1 MTTLDLDRAHVEEA
15 QQPLVARLDVPTV
28 LGAASVIGL
37 VALELYARFVNYGLR
52 VTSDTPTFLALLRDQ
67 ALDPGARVSPFLP
80 GHGLETPHATPY
92 MQLLAWLW
100 SAVAPHGLVDPVGA
114 YGLLALV
121 GVAVTL
127 VVLHAF
133 FLWVRAHSGRSAAW
147 LALPILLV
155 LFGPAQVIW
164 SGDLTFHGFLYA
176 SFYPQTLALG
186 LLLYTL
192 FALDA
197 RPGVGQVIGLTA
209 LIGLTITIHPFTG
222 ALLAFLIAM
231 DGSIRAFR
239 GDRRWLIGSGT
250 LVGGFLI
257 AAAWPEYSVSRSLAV
272 VGPSGVLVVLVC
284 ACAPAIAYLGVLAGA
299 RVPSI
304 PGLGAVRSRPKLVAW
319 IAAGLGLGLVVGLAA
334 WETWLLLQPDPN
346 PLVHSNRLALYWVE
360 DRWRWPLMLGAG
372 TIGLVGLE
380 RLARR
385 GRPLPALWFGSCL
398 SVTLIGL
405 VGAPIPVWWR
415 FLLFCQLPLALGV
428 AEFLARSRG
437 ALRVT
442 VTATLAFA
450 LVFKLATLF
459 GTPQRITYFGNELQP
474 AYRLGHKI
482 PPGPRRVATDPFTA
496 YYVPGATGRRV
507 LTVTKAHVGSDSE
520 LAASAAGYRLLH
532 RLYAGD
538 SWWAAARRMWKR
550 GVRWVVVEHNT
561 SLDPPTLAA
570 FSTGPTPLVSTEA
583 QRRRLGTYFYRLNRV
598 GTLES
603 DSPTYAIY
611 RLRKWKLWN

>member
-1 MTTLDLDRAHVEEA
+1 VTTFELDRAHVEDRSSRDRVDTPA
-15 QQPLVARLDVPTV
+15 LLGGLSV
-28 LGAASVIGL
+28 LGL
-37 VALELYARFVNYGLR
+37 LALELYACFVHYGLR

-67 ALDPGARVSPFLP
+67 ALHPGARVSPFLP

-100 SAVAPHGLVDPVGA
+100 AGVAPHGLVDPVDA
-114 YGLLALV
+114 YVLLALV
-121 GVAVTL
+121 GLVVTL

-133 FLWVRAHSGRSAAW
+133 FLWVRAHSGRRAAW
-147 LALPILLV
+147 LALPTLLV

-176 SFYPQTLALG
+176 AFYPQTLALG

-192 FALDA
+192 LALDA
-197 RPGVGQVIGLTA
+197 EPSIQQVIGLTA

-222 ALLAFLIAM
+222 ALLAFLIAVH
-231 DGSIRAFR
+231 GSLRALER
-239 GDRRWLIGSGT
+239 DRRWLVGSGT
-250 LVGGFLI
+250 LMGGFLI
-257 AAAWPEYSVSRSLAV
+257 AAAWPEYSVNKALAV
-272 VGPSGVLVVLVC
+272 IGPSGALVVLLC
-284 ACAPAIAYLGVLAGA
+284 ACAPALVHLAVLLGA
-299 RVPSI
+299 RVPHI
-304 PGLGAVRSRPKLVAW
+304 QGLDGIRRRSGLITW
-319 IAAGLGLGLVVGLAA
+319 IAAALGLGLVLGLAA
-334 WETWLLLQPDPN
+334 WETWLLLQPDPV

-360 DRWRWPLMLGAG
+360 GRWRWPLMLGAG
-372 TIGLVGLE
+372 TIGVVGLA

-385 GRPLPALWFGSCL
+385 NRPLPALWFGSCL
-398 SVTLIGL
+398 AVSLAGL
-405 VGAPIPVWWR
+405 AGVPIPVWWR

-428 AEFLARSRG
+428 AEFLAHSRG
-437 ALRVT
+437 ALRAT

-450 LVFKLATLF
+450 LAFKLATLF
-459 GTPQRITYFGNELQP
+459 GAPQRITYFGNQLQP
-474 AYRLGHKI
+474 AYRLGRKI

-532 RLYAGD
+532 RFYMGD
-538 SWWAAARRMWKR
+538 SWWAAARRMWR
-550 GVRWVVVEHNT
+550 HGVRWVVVEHNT

-570 FSTGPTPLVSTEA
+570 FSTGPTPLVRTEA

-598 GTLES
+598 GTLRY

-611 RLRKWKLWN
+611 RLRKWKLWS